1 MAQYEEFSIDQG
13 TDVTIQLNLT
23 NPDGSTKDLSGYSIN
38 AQIRKTVSTT
48 DSDAVTFTSAV
59 LVPTTDG
66 KVTLSL
72 TNAQTD
78 AMDAGR
84 YLYDV
89 EISHNDSSGNTIIE
103 RILEGKIELTPSIT
117 RVS

>member
-38 AQIRKTVSTT
+38 AQIRKTVSTS
-48 DSDAVTFTSAV
+48 DSDAITFNSTV
-59 LVPTTDG
+59 LIPTTDG
-66 KVTLSL
+66 KVNLSL

-78 AMDAGR
+78 AMVAGR
-84 YLYDV
+84 YFYDV
-89 EISHNDSSGNTIIE
+89 EISHNDSDGNTIIE
-103 RILEGKIELTPSIT
+103 RILEGKIDLTPSIT
-117 RVS
+117 RIN